1 MDAGVSLFLPRKGV
15 LGINHLSSVLSVCS
29 VPFTRENVSFCESIL
44 PLKRNADDVSLLN
57 SGHRTFNTGFIETVA
72 GKDFSRA
79 VEQLFSGK
87 VDAANKHPTRSTGSS
102 GLFMRGHANRSPNMI
117 DDDNGY
123 RSMGSIFADAVSA
136 DYGVAVANVASNN
149 ESDAF
154 SPFRFENSVRPKIQ
168 ASGSVIAD
176 LGMFM
181 CRPASSS
188 PDLFGVA
195 SATVI
200 AWRDGDHTTL
210 MAYGVAVPNKAVG
223 LHRIG
228 ISSADRGNSGCLSLG
243 PHNGGK
249 ATPTRS
255 HPDVHVQRWLIGKIR
270 SVGSPDLLRDSRWE
284 SHTKGHAQ
292 PIFDR
297 QGLGWVG
304 LRNFGP
310 HGV

>member
-1 MDAGVSLFLPRKGV
+1 MRGYA
-15 LGINHLSSVLSVCS
+15 
-29 VPFTRENVSFCESIL
+29 
-44 PLKRNADDVSLLN
+44 
-57 SGHRTFNTGFIETVA
+57 
-72 GKDFSRA
+72 
-79 VEQLFSGK
+79 
-87 VDAANKHPTRSTGSS
+87 TRSPD
-102 GLFMRGHANRSPNMI
+102 LI

-136 DYGVAVANVASNN
+136 DYGVAVANVASND
-149 ESDAF
+149 ESGAF

-255 HPDVHVQRWLIGKIR
+255 HLTSMF
-270 SVGSPDLLRDSRWE
+270 SVGSSEKIGPSEVQICCATHVGKAIPRDTHSLFSTVKVWDGSGSGIRTSW
-284 SHTKGHAQ
+284 
-292 PIFDR
+292 
-297 QGLGWVG
+297 GLKFMPLYQSGI
-304 LRNFGP
+304 
-310 HGV
+310 